1 MTVIMAF
8 DRSARTKDA
17 DGRLHVA
24 VSNIS
29 KATVNPYR
37 GNEVPGW
44 QELGL
49 DANKVYQFL
58 RHPDELAKGA
68 ATFNNLPLMSRHV
81 AVSASDPREGD
92 VAGSTGTDAR
102 FEHPYLR
109 NSLVVWRQADID
121 KIESEDKCE
130 LSCAYRY
137 DPDMTPGVYE
147 GQSYDGVMRNI
158 RGNHVALVEAGRA
171 GPDVMVH
178 DEQPLTTEGRM
189 PALNSRKA
197 VLVKGALISHLK
209 PRLLAGTTLALDAAL
224 AGVTRAN
231 WKAEKSKIAAAVV
244 ALARPKL
251 AKDAT
256 LDDMHEFLDRLDGE
270 EDGADDEDD
279 DEEAMDEEETEAEAE
294 REKLEREREAKDKKA
309 KDKKAADKKAAD
321 KKARDAFRDRKD
333 EEDDKPEADDK
344 AMDARFND
352 FRKSLTAEFHAVA
365 EAREVVRPYI
375 GAVPIAMDSAADVYK
390 LALDHAKV
398 DLTGVHPSA
407 YRAILTNMAKP
418 GSKAPLAMD
427 AAGDSLTAMFPAAGR
442 IRVA

>member
-68 ATFNNLPLMSRHV
+68 ATFNNLPLLSRHV

-92 VAGSTGTDAR
+92 IAGSTGTDAR

-147 GQSYDGVMRNI
+147 GQPYDGVMRNI

-189 PALNSRKA
+189 PTLNSRKA

-209 PRLLAGTTLALDAAL
+209 PRLMAGTTLALDAAL
-224 AGVTRAN
+224 AGVTRAT
-231 WKAEKSKIAAAVV
+231 WRADKPKIAAAVT
-244 ALARPKL
+244 ALATPKL
-251 AKDAT
+251 AKDAS
-256 LDDMHEFLDRLDGE
+256 LGDVSEFLGLLDGPM
-270 EDGADDEDD
+270 DEDD

-294 REKLEREREAKDKKA
+294 AEKLKREAKDKKAKDKKA
-309 KDKKAADKKAAD
+309 KDKKAADKKA
-321 KKARDAFRDRKD
+321 RDAFPDRKD
-333 EEDDKPEADDK
+333 DDEDDDEDDKPKADDK
-344 AMDARFND
+344 AMDAALAN
-352 FRKSLTAEFHAVA
+352 FRKSLTAEFHAIA

-375 GAVPIAMDSAADVYK
+375 GSVPIAMDSAADVYK

-398 DLTGVHPSA
+398 DLTGVDKSA

-418 GSKAPLAMD
+418 GTKAPLAMD
-427 AAGDSLTAMFPAAGR
+427 AAGDSLVTMFPGAAR
-442 IRVA
+442 IRVS